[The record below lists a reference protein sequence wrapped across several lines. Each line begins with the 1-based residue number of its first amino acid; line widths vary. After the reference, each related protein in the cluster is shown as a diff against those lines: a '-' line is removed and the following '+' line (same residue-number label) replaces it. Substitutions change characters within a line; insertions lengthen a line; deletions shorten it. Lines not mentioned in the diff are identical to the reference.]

1 MQKKLVAVVV
11 TGEQVTMS
19 DSDSSRFDGISDAA
33 LMLRYKEG
41 DVDAFNGLYQR
52 YSDLK
57 GYMSFLVKSESLA
70 EDIFQETWI
79 RIIKASDR
87 YKETATFKTYFFTI
101 MHRLIA
107 DHFRKSSTKNE
118 QSIYDQQLTDSES
131 ENEDPF
137 GNISMNPDETPEKTV
152 QLLECL
158 QYLKTALSSLPLE
171 QRESVLLKL
180 ETSMSY
186 EEIGEV
192 LDVGRETVKSR
203 LRYAL
208 KKLKLS
214 VPEECY
220 GD

>member
-1 MQKKLVAVVV
+1 
-11 TGEQVTMS
+11 MS
-19 DSDSSRFDGISDAA
+19 HGDGSRFDRISDAA

-57 GYMSFLVKSESLA
+57 GYISFLVKSESLA

-101 MHRLIA
+101 MHRLIV
-107 DHFRKSSTKNE
+107 DHFRKSSTRNE
-118 QSIYDQQLTDSES
+118 QSIYDQQLTDSDS

-137 GNISMNPDETPEKTV
+137 SNISMNPEKTPEKSV

-171 QRESVLLKL
+171 QRESLLLKL

-192 LDVGRETVKSR
+192 LDVGREAVKSR
-203 LRYAL
+203 LRYAV

>member
-1 MQKKLVAVVV
+1 ML
-11 TGEQVTMS
+11 TMS
-19 DSDSSRFDGISDAA
+19 DGSRFDGVSDAA

-57 GYMSFLVKSESLA
+57 SYMSFLVRNESLA

-87 YKETATFKTYFFTI
+87 YEETATFKTYFFTI

-137 GNISMNPDETPEKTV
+137 GNISMNPEDTPEKRV

-158 QYLKTALSSLPLE
+158 EYLKTALSSLPLE

-180 ETSMSY
+180 ETSKSY

>member
-11 TGEQVTMS
+11 TGEQATMS
-19 DSDSSRFDGISDAA
+19 DGDGLRFDGISDAA

-57 GYMSFLVKSESLA
+57 GYMSFLVKSEPLA

-87 YKETATFKTYFFTI
+87 YEETATFKTYFFTI

-107 DHFRKSSTKNE
+107 DHFRKSSTRNE

-137 GNISMNPDETPEKTV
+137 GNISMNPEETPEKKV

-158 QYLKTALSSLPLE
+158 EYLETALLSLPLE
-171 QRESVLLKL
+171 QRETMLLKV
-180 ETSMSY
+180 ETTKSY
-186 EEIGEV
+186 EEIGKDTE
-192 LDVGRETVKSR
+192 VGRETVKSR
-203 LRYAL
+203 LRYAIE
-208 KKLKLS
+208 KLELL

-220 GD
+220 DA

>member
-1 MQKKLVAVVV
+1 M
-11 TGEQVTMS
+11 GNGN
-19 DSDSSRFDGISDAA
+19 SSRFDGISDAA

-41 DVDAFNGLYQR
+41 DIDAFNKLYRR

-57 GYMSFLVKSESLA
+57 NYMSYLVGSESLA
-70 EDIFQETWI
+70 EDIFQEAWI

-87 YKETATFKTYFFTI
+87 YQETATFKTYFFTI

-118 QSIYDQQLTDSES
+118 QLMNDQQLTDSDYA
-131 ENEDPF
+131 NEDPF
-137 GNISMNPDETPEKTV
+137 DNISIKSEEAQEKMRRNTPEK
-152 QLLECL
+152 QAFFLECL
-158 QYLKTALSSLPLE
+158 RYLETALLSLPLE
-171 QRESVLLKL
+171 QRESLLLKL
-180 ETSMSY
+180 ETNKSY
-186 EEIGEV
+186 EEIGED

-208 KKLKLS
+208 KKLKLA

>member
-1 MQKKLVAVVV
+1 MQKKLVAVVE

-19 DSDSSRFDGISDAA
+19 DSDGSRFDGISDAA

-107 DHFRKSSTKNE
+107 DHFRKSSTRNE

-137 GNISMNPDETPEKTV
+137 GNISMNPEDTPEKRV

-158 QYLKTALSSLPLE
+158 EYLKTALSSLPLE
-171 QRESVLLKL
+171 QRESLLLKL
-180 ETSMSY
+180 ETSKSY

-208 KKLKLS
+208 KQLKLS
-214 VPEECY
+214 MPEECY